1 MTRKDQNRPG
11 KPRTGQD
18 RQTKPDQTKPDQN
31 RPDCW
36 WYHQHDWGEEGF
48 DLLYIYS
55 MIVYMFLL
63 FKISFSEKDVS
74 HQIQGTVVLYVS
86 AELCNPIISYLKKCS
101 KKRRRK
107 EFKWKTLK
115 KETFQSAKAGWWCT
129 VWREMKA
136 IVHGNGF
143 QCPLSVSEAANK
155 NLPKPAS
162 SIQQKDQQTKTCKQT
177 NSQHTQTEHLS
188 IKSCQNMSL
197 YQPNP
202 SNSNTH
208 TKKGKKQKI
217 VGASR
222 KACLRQQ
229 LQDNV

>member
-1 MTRKDQNRPG
+1 
-11 KPRTGQD
+11 
-18 RQTKPDQTKPDQN
+18 
-31 RPDCW
+31 
-36 WYHQHDWGEEGF
+36 
-48 DLLYIYS
+48 
-55 MIVYMFLL
+55 
-63 FKISFSEKDVS
+63 
-74 HQIQGTVVLYVS
+74 
-86 AELCNPIISYLKKCS
+86 
-101 KKRRRK
+101 
-107 EFKWKTLK
+107 
-115 KETFQSAKAGWWCT
+115 
-129 VWREMKA
+129 MKA

-155 NLPKPAS
+155 NLPKPAAS
-162 SIQQKDQQTKTCKQT
+162 SIQQKVQQTKTCKQT

-222 KACLRQQ
+222 KSFTAAAQQ